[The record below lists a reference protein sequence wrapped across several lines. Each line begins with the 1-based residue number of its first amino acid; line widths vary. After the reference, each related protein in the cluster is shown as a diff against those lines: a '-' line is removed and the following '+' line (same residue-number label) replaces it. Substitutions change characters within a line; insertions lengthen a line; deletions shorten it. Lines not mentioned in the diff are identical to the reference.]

1 MALSGTSA
9 KRRAS
14 VSQWFK
20 QLLVGQEQQGTA
32 KAAAAAWLGT
42 IYGLRA
48 AARQDGNKDWGRVGD
63 DMIGCLEQAYLEHM
77 GSDGAQA
84 IEMGRRLLRIDEKI
98 EMPKPMPVPKA
109 AVRVVRPVMPKLP
122 HLKEL
127 PHIKTARDRAEL
139 KASAS
144 RASKARLALKAKAK
158 PVAKPVARPV
168 AKPAAKPVV
177 KVKAKAVKAV
187 AKVKAKAKGRR

>member
-14 VSQWFK
+14 VAQWFK

-48 AARQDGNKDWGRVGD
+48 ASRMDGNKDWGRVGD
-63 DMIGCLEQAYLEHM
+63 DMIGCLEQAYIEHM

-84 IEMGRRLLRIDEKI
+84 IEMGRRLLRTDEKPAI
-98 EMPKPMPVPKA
+98 PKPVSVPKA
-109 AVRVVRPVMPKLP
+109 ATHAVRPTMPKLP
-122 HLKEL
+122 HMKDL
-127 PHIKTARDRAEL
+127 PHIKSAREKANI
-139 KASAS
+139 KASNRAKVRVAIKS
-144 RASKARLALKAKAK
+144 R
-158 PVAKPVARPV
+158 
-168 AKPAAKPVV
+168 
-177 KVKAKAVKAV
+177 VKAKAAAAKARPV
-187 AKVKAKAKGRR
+187 IAKAKVKVKPTPDKRGRA